1 MKFLFLLLFLLF
13 GQNLLAKKEYSWK
26 CVNSEVSKIYYN
38 IYINKWFRETTSELD
53 VLKISIDQIVDKVEI
68 RFRNVSDS
76 VVYWALDDLEYY
88 KLFEK
93 GRLRKLQND
102 IDVTSLMYQVEVN
115 ECSKIPF
122 YLRCMDSTGM
132 YLVRIKMKVS
142 DYIKYYI
149 DVYLERIEE

>member
-1 MKFLFLLLFLLF
+1 M
-13 GQNLLAKKEYSWK
+13 
-26 CVNSEVSKIYYN
+26 NSEVSKIYYN

>member
-13 GQNLLAKKEYSWK
+13 GQNLLAKKEYSWT

>member
-1 MKFLFLLLFLLF
+1 M
-13 GQNLLAKKEYSWK
+13 
-26 CVNSEVSKIYYN
+26 
-38 IYINKWFRETTSELD
+38 
-53 VLKISIDQIVDKVEI
+53 
-68 RFRNVSDS
+68 
-76 VVYWALDDLEYY
+76 YWALDDLEYY